1 MGYAYISAIG
11 QDSHRFS
18 TAEELAAQSRDL
30 ILGGVTIPDAPAL
43 AGNSDADVVLHAI
56 TNAISGFTG
65 INILGGAADKLC
77 LEQGITD
84 SSEYLKLA
92 LADLGAWELCHI
104 SMSVEALRPKL
115 MPWIGDIRASVSALT
130 GLNIASVTMTA
141 TTGEGL
147 TDFGR
152 GLGMQCICIISAR
165 RPE

>member
-1 MGYAYISAIG
+1 
-11 QDSHRFS
+11 
-18 TAEELAAQSRDL
+18 
-30 ILGGVTIPDAPAL
+30 VTRL
-43 AGNSDADVVLHAI
+43 
-56 TNAISGFTG
+56 TG
-65 INILGGAADKLC
+65 INILGGEADKLC

-92 LADLGAWELCHI
+92 LADLGDWELCHI

-115 MPWIGDIRASVSALT
+115 MPWIEEIRASVAELT

-152 GLGMQCICIISAR
+152 GLGMQCICILSAR